1 MRYHFDFP
9 NRVGL
14 TAYGDA
20 GAVSSNN
27 LTWQLLGT
35 VDYQYNDWLAF
46 HAGYRHL
53 HINYDGDVLHTST
66 ALSGPILGATIR
78 F

>member
-1 MRYHFDFP
+1 M
-9 NRVGL
+9 
-14 TAYGDA
+14 
-20 GAVSSNN
+20 
-27 LTWQLLGT
+27 TWQLLGT

-53 HINYDGDVLHTST
+53 HINYDGNVLHTST
-66 ALSGPILGATIR
+66 ALSGPIFGATMR